1 MSVNMF
7 VAIPSIYRA
16 SIGPRFSFTKKH
28 VHSGNEMRETAQD
41 ASAEPAMTIPS
52 HVIEMLKKVRARFDA
67 EPLKQRMLPSDAEF
81 TTLRPVRKATVATV
95 AKYWERLRQTAQ
107 QSDQDALADPLSMQ
121 NPDQY
126 SANIE
131 NFIGTVKMPVGIIG
145 PMRINGLNAHGDYH
159 VPLATTEAA
168 LVASYARGAYAATK
182 AGGISTA
189 LLYEGVIRTPAFVC
203 DSLLAAGMFVE
214 WVVSQIETLKA
225 TAESTTDHGELVSVE
240 PMVDNNVVFLICRYT
255 TGDAAGQNM
264 VTIAT
269 NALCEAIAADCPV
282 PLKAWYIEGNF
293 SGDKKASFLGL
304 VTGRGRKVSAS
315 VTLPAQVIEASLGTT
330 VQAMLDYGQVANLGS
345 HLSGQLGAQ
354 AHFANG
360 LAALYIATGQDAA
373 CVAESAIGITRM
385 ERHGDDLFCSVTM
398 PNILVGSVGGG
409 TSLPSQSAGLNIL
422 GLKGTGKGAAL
433 AEVAA
438 ATCLCGEISIVAA
451 IAAGHFT
458 RAHENLA
465 RHR

>member
-1 MSVNMF
+1 
-7 VAIPSIYRA
+7 
-16 SIGPRFSFTKKH
+16 
-28 VHSGNEMRETAQD
+28 
-41 ASAEPAMTIPS
+41 MTIPS
-52 HVIEMLKKVRARFDA
+52 HIIEMLEKIRRRFQV
-67 EPLKQRMLPSDAEF
+67 EPLQDRLLPSDAEF
-81 TTLRPVRKATVATV
+81 TTLRPVRKASKASVAT
-95 AKYWERLRQTAQ
+95 YWKRLRGTATQ
-107 QSDQDALADPLSMQ
+107 DDHDALADPITMRDPGQ
-121 NPDQY
+121 F

-145 PMRINGLNAHGDYH
+145 PLRINGLNAHGDFH
-159 VPLATTEAA
+159 VPMATTEAA
-168 LVASYARGAYAATK
+168 LVASYARGAYSATK
-182 AGGISTA
+182 SGGISTA
-189 LLYEGVIRTPAFVC
+189 LLYEGVIRTPAFVF
-203 DSLLAAGMFVE
+203 DGLLDAGMFVE
-214 WVVSQIETLKA
+214 WVVREIDALKA
-225 TAESTTDHGELVSVE
+225 VSEATTRYGKLVSVE
-240 PMVDNNVVFLICRYT
+240 PMIDNNVVFLVCRYT

-269 NALCEAIAADCPV
+269 NALCEDIASRCPIAM
-282 PLKAWYIEGNF
+282 KAWYIEGNF

-315 VTLPAQVIEASLGTT
+315 VTLPADVVEKTLGTS

-360 LAALYIATGQDAA
+360 LAAFYIATGQDAA
-373 CVAESAIGITRM
+373 CVAESAMGITRM
-385 ERHGDDLFCSVTM
+385 EARGGDLFCSVTM

-422 GLKGTGKGAAL
+422 GLKGVGHGAAL

-465 RHR
+465 RKR

>member
-1 MSVNMF
+1 
-7 VAIPSIYRA
+7 
-16 SIGPRFSFTKKH
+16 
-28 VHSGNEMRETAQD
+28 
-41 ASAEPAMTIPS
+41 MTIPS
-52 HVIEMLKKVRARFDA
+52 HVKEMLGKVRARFKT
-67 EPLKQRMLPSDAEF
+67 EPIKERMLPSDAEF
-81 TTLRPVRKATVATV
+81 TTLRPVRKATATSV
-95 AKYWERLRQTAQ
+95 AKYWTRLREVASQT
-107 QSDQDALADPLSMQ
+107 DQDALADPITMG
-121 NPDQY
+121 NPEQF

-145 PMRINGLNAHGDYH
+145 PLRINGLNAHGDFH
-159 VPLATTEAA
+159 VPMATTEAA
-168 LVASYARGAYAATK
+168 LVASYARGAYAATRS
-182 AGGISTA
+182 GGISTA
-189 LLYEGVIRTPAFVC
+189 LLYEGVIRTPAFVF
-203 DSLLAAGMFVE
+203 DSLLNAGLFVE
-214 WVVSQIETLKA
+214 WVVSEIETLK
-225 TAESTTDHGELVSVE
+225 TIAESTTRHGKLVSVE
-240 PMVDNNVVFLICRYT
+240 PMIDNNVVFLICRYT
-255 TGDAAGQNM
+255 TGDASGQNM

-269 NALCEAIAADCPV
+269 NALCQDIDARCPISM
-282 PLKAWYIEGNF
+282 KAWYIEGNF

-315 VTLPAQVIEASLGTT
+315 VTLTSAVVEKTLGTT

-385 ERHGDDLFCSVTM
+385 EARGEDLFCSVTM

-409 TSLPSQSAGLNIL
+409 TGLPSQSAGLNVL
-422 GLKGTGKGAAL
+422 GLKGAGKGAAL

>member
-1 MSVNMF
+1 
-7 VAIPSIYRA
+7 
-16 SIGPRFSFTKKH
+16 
-28 VHSGNEMRETAQD
+28 
-41 ASAEPAMTIPS
+41 MTIPS
-52 HVIEMLKKVRARFDA
+52 HIIEMLKKIRSQFEVG
-67 EPLKQRMLPSDAEF
+67 PLKERMLPSDADF
-81 TTLRPVRKATVATV
+81 TTLRPVRKATKASVE
-95 AKYWERLRQTAQ
+95 KYWARLHETASQ
-107 QSDQDALADPLSMQ
+107 EDRDALADPITMA
-121 NPDQY
+121 NPDQF

-131 NFIGTVKMPVGIIG
+131 NFIGTVKLPVGIIG
-145 PMRINGLNAHGDYH
+145 PLRINGLNALGDFH
-159 VPLATTEAA
+159 VPMATTEAA

-182 AGGISTA
+182 SGGISTA
-189 LLYEGVIRTPAFVC
+189 LLYEGVIRTPAFVF
-203 DSLLAAGMFVE
+203 DSLLDAGLFVE
-214 WVVSQIETLKA
+214 WIVREIDPLK
-225 TAESTTDHGELVSVE
+225 TIAENTTRHGKLVSVE
-240 PMVDNNVVFLICRYT
+240 PMIDNNVVFLICRYT

-269 NALCEAIAADCPV
+269 NAMCDDIAARCPV
-282 PLKAWYIEGNF
+282 DIKAWYIEGNF

-315 VTLPAQVIEASLGTT
+315 VTLPAEIVEKTLGTS

-373 CVAESAIGITRM
+373 CVAESAMGITRM
-385 ERHGDDLFCSVTM
+385 EARGDDLFCSVTM

-409 TSLPSQSAGLNIL
+409 TSLPSQTAGLNIL
-422 GLKGTGKGAAL
+422 GLKGAGKGAAL

>member
-1 MSVNMF
+1 
-7 VAIPSIYRA
+7 
-16 SIGPRFSFTKKH
+16 
-28 VHSGNEMRETAQD
+28 
-41 ASAEPAMTIPS
+41 MTIPS
-52 HVIEMLKKVRARFDA
+52 HIVEMLARIRRRFQNA
-67 EPLKQRMLPSDAEF
+67 PLQERLLPSDAEF
-81 TTLRPVRKATVATV
+81 TTLRPVRNASAASV
-95 AKYWERLRQTAQ
+95 AKYWQRLRATASQ
-107 QSDQDALADPLSMQ
+107 NDQDALADPITMADPGQ
-121 NPDQY
+121 F

-145 PMRINGLNAHGDYH
+145 PLRINGLNAHGDFH
-159 VPLATTEAA
+159 VPMATTEAA

-182 AGGISTA
+182 SGGISTA
-189 LLYEGVIRTPAFVC
+189 LLYEGVIRTPAFVF
-203 DSLLAAGMFVE
+203 DGLLDAGLFVE
-214 WVVSQIETLKA
+214 WVVREIDALKA
-225 TAESTTDHGELVSVE
+225 AAEATTRFGKLVSVE
-240 PMVDNNVVFLICRYT
+240 PMIDNNVVFLVCRYA

-269 NALCEAIAADCPV
+269 NALCEDIAVRCPITM
-282 PLKAWYIEGNF
+282 KAWYIEGNF

-315 VTLPAQVIEASLGTT
+315 VTLPADVVEKTLGTS
-330 VQAMLDYGQVANLGS
+330 VKAMLDYGQVANLGS

-360 LAALYIATGQDAA
+360 LAAFYIATGQDAA
-373 CVAESAIGITRM
+373 CVAESAMGITRM
-385 ERHGDDLFCSVTM
+385 EARGDDLFCSVTM

-409 TSLPSQSAGLNIL
+409 TSLPSQAAGLNVL
-422 GLKGTGKGAAL
+422 GLKGAGNGAAL

-465 RHR
+465 RKR

>member
-1 MSVNMF
+1 
-7 VAIPSIYRA
+7 
-16 SIGPRFSFTKKH
+16 
-28 VHSGNEMRETAQD
+28 
-41 ASAEPAMTIPS
+41 
-52 HVIEMLKKVRARFDA
+52 MLSRIRARFFQS
-67 EPLKQRMLPSDAEF
+67 PLHERMLPSDAQF
-81 TTLRPVRKATVATV
+81 TTLRPVRKATQASVAN
-95 AKYWERLRQTAQ
+95 YWTRLANTTDA
-107 QSDQDALADPLSMQ
+107 SDRDAIADPLTMAMPEQFNAS
-121 NPDQY
+121 
-126 SANIE
+126 IE
-131 NFIGTVKMPVGIIG
+131 NFIGTVKLPVGIIG
-145 PMRINGLNAHGDYH
+145 PLRINGLNAHGDYH
-159 VPLATTEAA
+159 VPMATTEAA

-182 AGGISTA
+182 SGGISTA
-189 LLYEGVIRTPAFVC
+189 ILYEGVIRTPAFVLEN
-203 DSLLAAGMFVE
+203 LLNAGLFVE
-214 WVVSQIETLKA
+214 WVVTEVETLKA
-225 TAESTTDHGELVSVE
+225 AAEATTRHGKLVSVE
-240 PMVDNNVVFLICRYT
+240 PMIDNNVVFLICRYT

-269 NALCEAIAADCPV
+269 NALCEEIVARCPV

-315 VTLPAQVIEASLGTT
+315 VTLKADVVERTLGTS
-330 VQAMLDYGQVANLGS
+330 VQDMLDYGQVANLGA

-354 AHFANG
+354 AHYANG
-360 LAALYIATGQDAA
+360 LAAIYIATGQDAA
-373 CVAESAIGITRM
+373 CVAESAMGITRM
-385 ERHGDDLFCSVTM
+385 EARGDDLFCSVTM

-422 GLKGTGKGAAL
+422 GLKGAGHGAAL
-433 AEVAA
+433 AEVVA